1 MGEECKDEKG
11 RMQGLHV
18 HYIIYLYENAFL
30 GNALQSKGALKAYD
44 NWNETILEL
53 QEQIIKNQIKFDTF
67 RLPYSYMGETS

>member
-1 MGEECKDEKG
+1 
-11 RMQGLHV
+11 
-18 HYIIYLYENAFL
+18 
-30 GNALQSKGALKAYD
+30 LQSKGALKAYD